1 MLRKSFILTLGILL
15 CSTSVAFG
23 YVMGSTNLDFMG
35 YPTCEK
41 KVGYPP
47 DRPYSHDAY
56 AINQYRSEV
65 EDYIYSVDEYVKS
78 CNNDINRIVEERNK
92 AIKEAN
98 KAVEEYNNYAKSY

>member
-1 MLRKSFILTLGILL
+1 MKKLFVLALVILL

-35 YPTCEK
+35 YPTCDK
-41 KVGYPP
+41 KVGYSP

-56 AINQYRSEV
+56 AISQYRSEV
-65 EDYIYSVDEYVKS
+65 ENYIYSVDEYVKS
-78 CNNDINRIVEERNK
+78 CNNDINRIVEERNN

-98 KAVEEYNNYAKSY
+98 KAVEDFNNYAKGY